1 MVGENDSS
9 TCVGLHRLL
18 LRLHSSIVPPII
30 LGFEVPDTTSVR
42 VTEPVVDSYFL
53 ADIVV
58 TFRTCTRTPRR
69 NGSRRTGG
77 CSRAATCSAGLYRL
91 VSSVPW
97 NEVEAAVLGKGSD
110 ERFPNEVLHFI
121 RLLKLIKVAR
131 PCCCAIRLPGAR
143 VPGTISPSLIKLFKL
158 LGAFFLTIHFLTCAY
173 WRLSDAMDRDRWGR
187 SDFPPP
193 HQLIGAALKRQYAYG
208 FLWVILATLGNA
220 PVDGEYDQCVFAIV
234 CTIIG
239 VLVYAFIVGTAAGLL
254 SEMNALAVEK
264 KEKMDFINKY
274 MMVKKLPR
282 KLQDKVRAYYDYVF
296 ASTGRVTL
304 SQEHDAFED
313 LPEPLALR
321 LRLLENAPSLR
332 RTQIFNGE
340 GIAPGALE
348 LFALHL
354 RPLIAF
360 KGMVIVRERAPMDRV
375 HFPHARLRALSSATA
390 SVTASTTRATRVALA
405 DRRAEAA
412 ASTTAPTARVAA
424 RPALA
429 HRAARERRAARGPG
443 SAAPTSTT
451 RLQRRHSA
459 ARRRVVIVASYHW
472 RELSPFSQHRG

>member
-1 MVGENDSS
+1 MN
-9 TCVGLHRLL
+9 
-18 LRLHSSIVPPII
+18 
-30 LGFEVPDTTSVR
+30 
-42 VTEPVVDSYFL
+42 
-53 ADIVV
+53 
-58 TFRTCTRTPRR
+58 
-69 NGSRRTGG
+69 
-77 CSRAATCSAGLYRL
+77 
-91 VSSVPW
+91 
-97 NEVEAAVLGKGSD
+97 VE
-110 ERFPNEVLHFI
+110 
-121 RLLKLIKVAR
+121 
-131 PCCCAIRLPGAR
+131 
-143 VPGTISPSLIKLFKL
+143 
-158 LGAFFLTIHFLTCAY
+158 
-173 WRLSDAMDRDRWGR
+173 RWGR

-193 HQLIGAALKRQYAYG
+193 AQLHGAALKRQYAYG

-340 GIAPGALE
+340 GIEPGALE

-375 HFPHARLRALSSATA
+375 HFVTRGCVCAVALGSERDGFDDARDAL
-390 SVTASTTRATRVALA
+390 VALA
-405 DRRAEAA
+405 DRRAGGGLDDSADSA
-412 ASTTAPTARVAA
+412 GGGAPSPSLVARLASGVV
-424 RPALA
+424 
-429 HRAARERRAARGPG
+429 RADAG
-443 SAAPTSTT
+443 SAAHHLHHSK
-451 RLQRRHSA
+451 LEQRYEQ
-459 ARRRVVIVASYHW
+459 RVAESFIVASYHSGENFGHEPLCDW
-472 RELSPFSQHRG
+472 AEERQSAEERGGGGPASHENLVEPARATYAAAQFSDMFVLEYGTIMPALRRYAGLRRSLAFVGARAKQARRTISRMAHARGLGRAFRTWKATNGAGARPPQSHADIELVPRG